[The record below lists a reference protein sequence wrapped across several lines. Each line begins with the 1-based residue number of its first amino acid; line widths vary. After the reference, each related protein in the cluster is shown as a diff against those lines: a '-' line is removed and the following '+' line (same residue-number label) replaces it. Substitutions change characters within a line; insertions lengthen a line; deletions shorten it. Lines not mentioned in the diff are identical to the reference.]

1 MFDVDEVETVL
12 ELHRRTYRLILWVG
26 NAIERG
32 FIPFEKAHEYSTVI
46 ESAEAWLDQHYLDLP
61 TDARPAERSGVGLRP
76 YANFLISYLQAS
88 FELDSYPGSRVVS
101 RNGCYCSFCR
111 RLESASHLSTKKL
124 RPKDKEA
131 AQTLK
136 QKYVTRLAEEH
147 GRDLGVAE
155 VESLLRDDELDRDAA
170 LTAYTSELL
179 DRSRGVKS
187 TPAVLAL
194 WREIAWNKQGSPNH
208 KFRLRTQDIVKA
220 ERRLLA
226 AVTESVA

>member
-1 MFDVDEVETVL
+1 MFDVDEVEAVL

-26 NAIERG
+26 KAIERG
-32 FIPFEKAHEYSTVI
+32 FIPFDRAHEYSTAI

-61 TDARPAERSGVGLRP
+61 TDARPAARSGAGLRP

-88 FELDSYPGSRVVS
+88 FELDSYPGLRRVS
-101 RNGCYCSFCR
+101 RTGCYCVFCS
-111 RLESASHLSTKKL
+111 RLESASHLTTKKL

-136 QKYVTRLAEEH
+136 RKYVAGLAEQH
-147 GRDLGVAE
+147 GRDLLPAE
-155 VESLLRDDELDRDAA
+155 VENLLRDDGLDRDAA
-170 LTAYTSELL
+170 LTAYTNELL
-179 DRSRGVKS
+179 NRSRGVKS
-187 TPAVLAL
+187 SPAVLAL

-220 ERRLLA
+220 ERHLLA
-226 AVTESVA
+226 AVTG